1 MNTLIVGMQWG
12 DEGKGKDIDI
22 LSEAHDVVVRYQGGG
37 NAGHTV
43 VIGNE
48 KYALHLIP
56 SGILREGKLNVIA
69 NNVVV
74 DPPALVKE
82 ISELQVR
89 GVKVSPENL
98 AISDRAHL
106 TLAYHRALDAAT
118 GSSIGTTGRGIG
130 PTYTEKSAR
139 TGIRTHE
146 LFDLS
151 ELEKRVIE
159 NTRFS
164 NHLLDYYK
172 AKQLEPSKVLEEL
185 LEARETILPF
195 IHKGITGMILKH
207 NGSLLFESAQGTM
220 LDVDIGTYPCVTSS
234 NPTIGGAYT
243 GTGVYV
249 PFDKVIGVMKAYT
262 TRVGKGVFPTEQDN
276 VIGERL
282 RARGNEF
289 GTTTG
294 RPRRCGWLDLFA
306 AKYAIHVNGITE
318 LSLTKFDV
326 LDEEDSVK
334 VCVGYSLNGKQAEH
348 FPITEMPSCTPIYKT
363 FPGWKTDTSQARK
376 PSDLPSNAR
385 DYIEAIVNYLRVPV
399 RRVGVGARRDQTI
412 ELQ

>member
-1 MNTLIVGMQWG
+1 
-12 DEGKGKDIDI
+12 
-22 LSEAHDVVVRYQGGG
+22 
-37 NAGHTV
+37 
-43 VIGNE
+43 
-48 KYALHLIP
+48 
-56 SGILREGKLNVIA
+56 
-69 NNVVV
+69 
-74 DPPALVKE
+74 
-82 ISELQVR
+82 
-89 GVKVSPENL
+89 
-98 AISDRAHL
+98 
-106 TLAYHRALDAAT
+106 
-118 GSSIGTTGRGIG
+118 
-130 PTYTEKSAR
+130 
-139 TGIRTHE
+139 
-146 LFDLS
+146 
-151 ELEKRVIE
+151 
-159 NTRFS
+159 
-164 NHLLDYYK
+164 
-172 AKQLEPSKVLEEL
+172 
-185 LEARETILPF
+185 
-195 IHKGITGMILKH
+195 
-207 NGSLLFESAQGTM
+207 
-220 LDVDIGTYPCVTSS
+220 
-234 NPTIGGAYT
+234 
-243 GTGVYV
+243 
-249 PFDKVIGVMKAYT
+249 MKAYT

>member
-1 MNTLIVGMQWG
+1 MNTLVVGMQWG

-22 LSEAHDVVVRYQGGG
+22 LSESHDVVVRYQGGG
-37 NAGHTV
+37 NAGHTI
-43 VIGNE
+43 VIKDE

-56 SGILREGKLNVIA
+56 SGILRKGKLNVIA

-74 DPPALVKE
+74 DPSALVKE
-82 ISELQVR
+82 ISELQAR
-89 GVKVSPENL
+89 GIEVSPENL

-106 TLAYHRALDAAT
+106 TLAYHRALDEAT
-118 GSSIGTTGRGIG
+118 GSGIGTTGRGIG
-130 PTYTEKSAR
+130 PTYTGKAAR
-139 TGIRTHE
+139 TGIRMHN
-146 LFDLS
+146 LFDLN
-151 ELEKRVIE
+151 ELEQKVIE
-159 NTRFS
+159 NAEFS
-164 NHLLDYYK
+164 NYLLAYYK
-172 AKQLEPSKVLEEL
+172 AQPLIPSKVLEEV
-185 LEARETILPF
+185 LEVREKILPF
-195 IHKGITGMILKH
+195 IHRDIPGLILKH

-262 TRVGKGVFPTEQDN
+262 TRVGRGVFPTEQDN

-306 AKYAIHVNGITE
+306 AKYAVQVNGISE
-318 LSLTKFDV
+318 VSLTKFDV
-326 LDEEDSVK
+326 LDEEASIN
-334 VCVGYSLNGKQAEH
+334 VCMGYSLNGKQADY
-348 FPITEMPSCTPIYKT
+348 FPITEMWSCAPVYKT
-363 FPGWKTDTSQARK
+363 LPGWKTDTSQARK
-376 PSDLPSNAR
+376 PSDLPLKAR
-385 DYIEAIVNYLRVPV
+385 EYIEAIVDYLRVPV
-399 RRVGVGARRDQTI
+399 KRVGVGSRRNQTI
-412 ELQ
+412 EFQ